1 MTEQYDA
8 TEIELK
14 KKVDEKRKEL
24 GDKEA
29 EIRIISVMKVAARK
43 Y

>member
-14 KKVDEKRKEL
+14 KKVNEKRKEL
-24 GDKEA
+24 EDKEA
-29 EIRIISVMKVAARK
+29 
-43 Y
+43 